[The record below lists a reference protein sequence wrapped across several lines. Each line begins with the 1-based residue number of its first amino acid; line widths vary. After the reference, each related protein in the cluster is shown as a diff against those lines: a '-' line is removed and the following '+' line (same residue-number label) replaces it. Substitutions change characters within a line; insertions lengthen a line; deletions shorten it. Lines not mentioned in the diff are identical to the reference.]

1 MPRPGS
7 SAQAR
12 GPFYGV
18 FGAYFFVSKEDVGL
32 SFVEDRM
39 LLKRRNPKETVDAL
53 CFQVYNPD
61 QGVRGE
67 LRHGQIKSPQFTGC
81 K

>member
-1 MPRPGS
+1 MS
-7 SAQAR
+7 SKRQ
-12 GPFYGV
+12 
-18 FGAYFFVSKEDVGL
+18 VSKCNSPFSL
-32 SFVEDRM
+32 AP
-39 LLKRRNPKETVDAL
+39 LPKPTLYLGAISCLPYYAPLVKHAETIDAL

-67 LRHGQIKSPQFTGC
+67 LRHGQFKSPQFTCC